1 MTQTLARSSK
11 PQSLTI
17 EQALVTGD
25 LSGLGAEQRI
35 NYYNAV
41 CSSLGLNPLS
51 RPFDYLVL
59 SGKLV
64 LYARKDATDQL
75 RKLHKVSILT
85 LERQQLGELLVVTA
99 TASAADGRTD
109 SAIGAVPV
117 QGLKGEALA
126 NALMKAETKA
136 KRRVTLSLCGLG
148 MTDESE
154 VDSIPGAYYPETSM
168 TPPDDVPAA
177 LPTREREVDD
187 RDVVR
192 SADDR
197 IWKRYL
203 ELVDQAHTLGL
214 NPVVAKL
221 PIGRDELKLRG
232 TELVDAIE
240 ARQEELDNQEAA
252 RIAARAHE
260 AAERRDEDLDAIEVA
275 RQKRS
280 GELV

>member
-99 TASAADGRTD
+99 TASSADGRTD

-117 QGLKGEALA
+117 QGLKGEVLA

-154 VDSIPGAYYPETSM
+154 VESIPGAYYPEAEAL
-168 TPPDDVPAA
+168 PVPA
-177 LPTREREVDD
+177 REREVVDAD
-187 RDVVR
+187 MVR

-203 ELVDQAHTLGL
+203 ELIDQAHTLGL

-240 ARQEELDNQEAA
+240 AKQEELDNQEAA
-252 RIAARAHE
+252 RIAAQAHE
-260 AAERRDEDLDAIEVA
+260 AAERRDEDLDAVEVA
-275 RQKRS
+275 RQQRS

>member
-1 MTQTLARSSK
+1 MDAEGTRMTQTLAK
-11 PQSLTI
+11 LKHSLTM
-17 EQALVTGD
+17 EQALVEGD
-25 LSGLGAEQRI
+25 LSDLDAERRV
-35 NYYNAV
+35 NYYLKV
-41 CSSLGLNPLS
+41 CSSLNLNPYTK
-51 RPFDYLVL
+51 PFAYIVL
-59 SGKLV
+59 NGKLV
-64 LYARKDATDQL
+64 LYAKKDATDQL

-109 SAIGAVPV
+109 SAIGAVPT

-154 VDSIPGAYYPETSM
+154 VDSIPGAYYPE
-168 TPPDDVPAA
+168 AEA
-177 LPTREREVDD
+177 LPVPTREREVVDAD
-187 RDVVR
+187 MVR

-203 ELVDQAHTLGL
+203 ELIDQAHSLGL

-221 PIGRDELKLRG
+221 PIARDELKLRG

-240 ARQEELDNQEAA
+240 AKQEQLDNQEAA
-252 RIAARAHE
+252 RIAAQAHA
-260 AAERRDEDLDAIEVA
+260 AAEHRDEDLDAIEVA

>member
-1 MTQTLARSSK
+1 MTQSLARSK
-11 PQSLTI
+11 PQGLTI

-25 LSGLGAEQRI
+25 LSGLTPEQRV
-35 NYYNAV
+35 NYYLQV
-41 CSSLGLNPLS
+41 CDSLGLNKFT
-51 RPFDYLVL
+51 RPFDYIVL
-59 SGKLV
+59 NGKLQ
-64 LYARKDATDQL
+64 LYTKKDATDQL

-109 SAIGAVPV
+109 SAIGAVPT

-154 VDSIPGAYYPETSM
+154 VESIPGAYYPEAEAL
-168 TPPDDVPAA
+168 PVPA
-177 LPTREREVDD
+177 REREVVDAD
-187 RDVVR
+187 MVR

-203 ELVDQAHTLGL
+203 ELIDQAHTLGL

-240 ARQEELDNQEAA
+240 AKQEELDNQEAA

-260 AAERRDEDLDAIEVA
+260 AAERRDEDLDAVEVA
-275 RQKRS
+275 RQQRS